1 MRINILLISTIIA
14 AILLL
19 QLESNLSLQKINVHK
34 QITKNKELE
43 KEQIIKEVTAKIRD
57 NDLLLYQFKKEI
69 GLTTNPKLNKI
80 VTQNC

>member
-19 QLESNLSLQKINVHK
+19 QLESNLSLQKINIHK
-34 QITKNKELE
+34 QNAQNKELE

-57 NDLLLYQFKKEI
+57 HDLLLYQFKKEI
-69 GLTTNPKLNKI
+69 DLTTTPKSNKI
-80 VTQNC
+80 ITQNC